1 MAAVALTLI
10 LTFLAAGAAW
20 LALGPRVRL
29 DEDDQVNSLLNLG
42 LYYLLGLPVIFII
55 VFTVVG

>member
-1 MAAVALTLI
+1 MAAAALTLI

-42 LYYLLGLPVIFII
+42 LYYLLGLPVIFMVVFAI
-55 VFTVVG
+55 VG

>member
-1 MAAVALTLI
+1 MAAAALTLI

-20 LALGPRVRL
+20 LGLGSRVRL
-29 DEDDQVNSLLNLG
+29 NEDEQINSLLNLG
-42 LYYLLGLPVIFII
+42 LYYLLGLPMIFVI

>member
-1 MAAVALTLI
+1 MAAAVLTLV

-20 LALGPRVRL
+20 IALGPRVRL

-42 LYYLLGLPVIFII
+42 LYYLLGLPVIFIV
-55 VFTVVG
+55 VFTIVG